1 MTPQPDRDRK
11 GKSSEAATTFPPVL
25 IANDLRKTYGS
36 REAIR
41 GLSFSL
47 QSGRVL
53 GLLGP
58 NGAGKTTTIRVLTTI
73 LKPSSG
79 EFFVDGTGS
88 EHAEQIR
95 RKIGVLPEG
104 QGFPKGVTAIEYLT
118 YFGELYGRPAA
129 EARKVGLEQ
138 LSELGLQNR
147 TDSAIGTFS
156 HGMRQRLGIARAL
169 INNPRVVFL
178 DEPTLG
184 LDPRGQQE
192 LLDIIRQIARQRNAG
207 VILSSHLLSEME
219 SVCDDVVIM
228 NAGAI
233 VASGTLAEVMGR
245 APQNGALQ
253 NAVRVRVR
261 VPPESVSQAQQIL
274 KKLPAV
280 EQASSTDKSSGW
292 LTVVLTENG
301 KGAASP
307 DGLGKNKILEAL
319 IDANIPIAG
328 FETEGNR
335 LQDVFLELTSKAIQ

>member
-1 MTPQPDRDRK
+1 MTPQPDRIRN
-11 GKSSEAATTFPPVL
+11 GKSEAGTTLPPVL

-36 REAIR
+36 REALR

-58 NGAGKTTTIRVLTTI
+58 NGAGKTTTIRVLTTV

-79 EFFVDGTGS
+79 DFTVDGTSS
-88 EHAEQIR
+88 EHAYEIR

-104 QGFPKGVTAIEYLT
+104 LGFPKGITAIEYLT
-118 YFGELYGRPAA
+118 YFGELYGQPAA
-129 EARKVGLEQ
+129 GARKVGLEQ
-138 LSELGLQNR
+138 LREMGLQNR

-169 INNPRVVFL
+169 INDPKVVFL

-192 LLDIIRQIARQRNAG
+192 LLAKIRQIARERNAG

-228 NAGAI
+228 NAGSV
-233 VASGTLAEVMGR
+233 VASGTLAEVIGR
-245 APQNGALQ
+245 TPQNGDLR
-253 NAVRVRVR
+253 NAIRVRVC
-261 VPPESVSQAQQIL
+261 VPPESVSTAQQL
-274 KKLPAV
+274 LEKLPTV
-280 EQASSTDKSSGW
+280 EQAIPTDKSEGW
-292 LTVVLTENG
+292 LTVALTDVCEG
-301 KGAASP
+301 ASP
-307 DGLGKNKILEAL
+307 PDRLGKNKILEAL
-319 IDANIPIAG
+319 IGARIPIVG
-328 FETEGNR
+328 FETEGKR
-335 LQDVFLELTSKAIQ
+335 LQDVFLDLTSQAIQ

>member
-1 MTPQPDRDRK
+1 MTLQPDRIRK
-11 GKSSEAATTFPPVL
+11 GKSSEAATTLPPVL

-36 REAIR
+36 REVLR
-41 GLSFSL
+41 GFSFSL

-58 NGAGKTTTIRVLTTI
+58 NGAGKTTTIRILTTI
-73 LKPSSG
+73 LEPSSG
-79 EFFVDGTGS
+79 DFTVDGTNS
-88 EHAEQIR
+88 KHADEIR

-104 QGFPKGVTAIEYLT
+104 LGFPKGITAIEYLT
-118 YFGELYGRPAA
+118 YFGALYGRPAA
-129 EARKVGLEQ
+129 EARRVGLEQ
-138 LSELGLQNR
+138 LREMGLQNR

-169 INNPRVVFL
+169 INDPKVVFL

-192 LLDIIRQIARQRNAG
+192 LLATIQQIARQRHAG

-228 NAGAI
+228 NAGTV
-233 VASGTLAEVMGR
+233 VASGTLAEVIGR
-245 APQNGALQ
+245 TPHNGDLQNGI
-253 NAVRVRVR
+253 RVQVR

-274 KKLPAV
+274 KKLPTV
-280 EQASSTDKSSGW
+280 EQAIPTDKSAGW
-292 LTVVLTENG
+292 LTVALTNRG
-301 KGAASP
+301 KGAPPS
-307 DGLGKNKILEAL
+307 DRLGKNKILEAL
-319 IDANIPIAG
+319 IDAKIPIVG

-335 LQDVFLELTSKAIQ
+335 LQDVFLDLTSQAIQ

>member
-1 MTPQPDRDRK
+1 MTLKPGLVRNK
-11 GKSSEAATTFPPVL
+11 KSPEAETTVPPVL
-25 IANDLRKTYGS
+25 IANNLRMTYGS
-36 REAIR
+36 REALR

-58 NGAGKTTTIRVLTTI
+58 NGAGKTTTIRILTTI

-245 APQNGALQ
+245 ATQNGALQ
-253 NAVRVRVR
+253 NVVRVR
-261 VPPESVSQAQQIL
+261 VPPESVSQAQQLL

-280 EQASSTDKSSGW
+280 DQASSTDKSSGW
-292 LTVVLTENG
+292 LTVALTEKG
-301 KGAASP
+301 KGAASL
-307 DGLGKNKILEAL
+307 DGLGRNKILEAL
-319 IDANIPIAG
+319 IDAKIPIAG

-335 LQDVFLELTSKAIQ
+335 LQDVFLNLTSKAIQ